1 MDLRSHYPFWLLK
14 HGIVKTYPS
23 LTESI
28 NTEIVIMGAGITG
41 AIVAYYLCKAGFEVT
56 IIDKR
61 HVGQGSTAAS
71 TCLLQY
77 EIDTPLHKLIDI
89 VGEHHAVRSYEL
101 CLQSIGKLHKIA
113 SNFKD
118 VEFIKK
124 PSFQFAS
131 FKKDIAGLE
140 REYTI
145 RKQYRISEVDLLTA
159 NDIRDKY
166 TFNAPA
172 GILSRDAAQMDAYR
186 LTHSLIHSATRKG
199 LRVYDGTE
207 VINIKHNKRSV
218 QLQTHTGCTVNARK
232 LIICCGY
239 ESQNYIPEKVE
250 TLFSTYAVISEPFD
264 QNKFW
269 YKNSLIWE
277 TAQPYLYMRTTSDNR
292 ILIGGKDDKF
302 YNPDKRDAKLP
313 LKTKQLQQ
321 TFNKL
326 FPHIYFKPDFEW
338 AGTFCNTKDGL
349 PYIGSIRQRS
359 NTYFALGFGGNGIT
373 FSEIA
378 ATIITDLLRGRKNK
392 DAAIFGFD
400 R

>member
-23 LTESI
+23 LDESI
-28 NTEIVIMGAGITG
+28 HTDVVVMGAGITG
-41 AIVAYYLCKAGFEVT
+41 AIVAYYLSRAGFKVT

-77 EIDTPLHKLIDI
+77 EIDTPLHKLIGM
-89 VGEHHAVRSYEL
+89 VGEQHAVRSYEL
-101 CLQSIGKLHKIA
+101 CLQSIRNLKRIA
-113 SNFKD
+113 SNFKY
-118 VEFIKK
+118 VEFIEK

-131 FKKDIAGLE
+131 YKNDIEGLE
-140 REYTI
+140 DEYRL
-145 RKQYRISEVDLLTA
+145 RKQYGISEVELLTA
-159 NDIRDKY
+159 KDIRDKY
-166 TFNAPA
+166 TFTAPA
-172 GILSRDAAQMDAYR
+172 GILSQDGAQMDAYR
-186 LTHSLIHSATRKG
+186 LTHSLIHSAMRNG
-199 LRVYDGTE
+199 LQVYDSTE
-207 VINIKHNKRSV
+207 VVGIKHNKRSV
-218 QLQTHTGCTVNARK
+218 QLRTHTGCTITARK
-232 LIICCGY
+232 LIVCCGY
-239 ESQNYIPEKVE
+239 ESQNYIPKKVE
-250 TLFSTYAVISEPFD
+250 TLFSTYAVISEPFE
-264 QNKFW
+264 QGKFW

-277 TAQPYLYMRTTSDNR
+277 TAHPYLYLRTTSDNR

-313 LKTKQLQQ
+313 VKAKQLQR
-321 TFNKL
+321 TFSKL
-326 FPHIYFKPDFEW
+326 FPDINFKPDFEW

-378 ATIITDLLRGRKNK
+378 AEIIADLLNGKKNK
-392 DAAIFGFD
+392 DAAIFSFD

>member
-23 LTESI
+23 LNESI
-28 NTEIVIMGAGITG
+28 NTEVAVIGAGITG
-41 AIVAYYLCKAGFEVT
+41 AIVAYYLCKAGFKVT

-77 EIDTPLHKLIDI
+77 EIDTPLHKLIDV
-89 VGEHHAVRSYEL
+89 VGEHHAVRSYKL
-101 CLQSIGKLHKIA
+101 CLQAIGKLHKIA
-113 SNFKD
+113 ANFKD
-118 VEFIKK
+118 VEFMAK

-131 FKKDIAGLE
+131 FKNDIADLE
-140 REYTI
+140 KEYTL
-145 RKQYRISEVDLLTA
+145 RKQYGISKVELLSA
-159 NDIRDKY
+159 RDILDKY
-166 TFNAPA
+166 TFHAPA
-172 GILSRDAAQMDAYR
+172 GILSRDAAQMDAYK
-186 LTHSLIHSATRKG
+186 LTHSLIHSAIRKG
-199 LRVYDGTE
+199 LQVYDGTE
-207 VINIKHNKRSV
+207 VVKIKHNKRSV
-218 QLQTHTGCTVNARK
+218 VLQTHTGCTVTARK

-239 ESQNYIPEKVE
+239 ESQSYIPKKVE
-250 TLFSTYAVISEPFD
+250 TLYSTYAVISEPFE
-264 QNKFW
+264 QSKFW

-277 TAQPYLYMRTTSDNR
+277 TAQPYLYLRTTSDNR

-302 YNPDKRDAKLP
+302 YNPDKRDAKLR

-321 TFNKL
+321 TFHKL
-326 FPHIYFKPDFEW
+326 FSHIDFKPDFEW

-349 PYIGSIRQRS
+349 PYIGSIPQRS

-378 ATIITDLLRGRKNK
+378 ATIITDLLSGKKNK
-392 DAAIFGFD
+392 DATIFSFT

>member
-23 LTESI
+23 LHQSVHTD
-28 NTEIVIMGAGITG
+28 VVVMGAGITG
-41 AIVAYYLCKAGFEVT
+41 AIMAYYLCKAGFNV
-56 IIDKR
+56 IIVDKR

-77 EIDTPLHKLIDI
+77 EIDTPLHKLINM
-89 VGEHHAVRSYEL
+89 VGEQHAVRSYEL
-101 CLQSIGKLHKIA
+101 CLQSISKLQRIA
-113 SNFKD
+113 SSFKH
-118 VEFIKK
+118 VEFVAK

-131 FKKDIAGLE
+131 YKNDIEDLE
-140 REYTI
+140 KEYI
-145 RKQYRISEVDLLTA
+145 LRKQYGISEVELLGQK
-159 NDIRDKY
+159 DIVDRY
-166 TFNAPA
+166 TFHAPA
-172 GILSRDAAQMDAYR
+172 GILSRDGAQMDAYR
-186 LTHSLIHSATRKG
+186 LTHSLIHSAMRND
-199 LRVYDGTE
+199 LQVFDGTE
-207 VINIKHNKRSV
+207 VTGIKHHKRSV
-218 QLQTHTGCTVNARK
+218 QLRTNTGCTITARK
-232 LIICCGY
+232 LVICCGY
-239 ESQNYIPEKVE
+239 ESQNYIPKKVE
-250 TLFSTYAVISEPFD
+250 TLYSTYAVISEPFE
-264 QNKFW
+264 QRKFW

-277 TAQPYLYMRTTSDNR
+277 TAQPYLYLRTTSDNR

-313 LKTKQLQQ
+313 LKTKQLQR
-321 TFNKL
+321 TFSKL
-326 FPHIYFKPDFEW
+326 FPDLNFKPDFEW

-378 ATIITDLLRGRKNK
+378 AAIITDLLCGKKNA
-392 DAAIFGFD
+392 DAAIFSFD

>member
-23 LTESI
+23 LSESV
-28 NTEIVIMGAGITG
+28 NTDVAVMGAGITG
-41 AIVAYYLCKAGFEVT
+41 AIVAYYLCRAGFNVT

-89 VGEHHAVRSYEL
+89 VGEHNAVRSYEL
-101 CLQSIGKLHKIA
+101 CLQAIRNLHKIA

-118 VEFIKK
+118 VEFIAK

-131 FKKDIAGLE
+131 FKNDIEDLE
-140 REYTI
+140 KEYKF
-145 RKQYRISEVDLLTA
+145 RRRYNISQVEMLA
-159 NDIRDKY
+159 SADIRDKF
-166 TFNAPA
+166 TFTAPA

-186 LTHSLIHSATRKG
+186 LTHSLINAATRKG
-199 LRVYDGTE
+199 LQVYDGTE
-207 VINIKHNKRSV
+207 VVNLKHHKRSV
-218 QLQTHTGCTVNARK
+218 ELRTHTGHTITARK

-239 ESQNYIPEKVE
+239 ESQNYIPKKVE
-250 TLFSTYAVISEPFD
+250 TLYSTYAVISEPFE
-264 QNKFW
+264 QSKFW

-277 TAQPYLYMRTTSDNR
+277 TARPYLYLRTTSDNR

-321 TFNKL
+321 TFSKL
-326 FPHIYFKPDFEW
+326 FPEIDFRPDFEW

-349 PYIGSIRQRS
+349 PYIGPIRQRS

-378 ATIITDLLRGRKNK
+378 AGIITDLLSGKKNK
-392 DAAIFGFD
+392 DAAIFSFE

>member
-23 LTESI
+23 LNES
-28 NTEIVIMGAGITG
+28 VQADVVVMGAGITG
-41 AIVAYYLCKAGFEVT
+41 AIVAYYLCRAGFKVT
-56 IIDKR
+56 IVDKR
-61 HVGQGSTAAS
+61 HIGQGSTAAS

-89 VGEHHAVRSYEL
+89 VGESRAVRSYEL
-101 CLQSIGKLHKIA
+101 CLQAIHKLNRIA
-113 SNFKD
+113 SNFTD
-118 VEFIKK
+118 VEFVAR

-131 FKKDIAGLE
+131 FKKDIKDLE
-140 REYTI
+140 KEYTLRQI
-145 RKQYRISEVDLLTA
+145 HGISKIEWLETTE
-159 NDIRDKY
+159 IKEKFSF
-166 TFNAPA
+166 TAPA
-172 GILSRDAAQMDAYR
+172 GILSHDGAQMDAYR
-186 LTHSLIHSATRKG
+186 LTHSLIHSAMRND

-218 QLQTHTGCTVNARK
+218 QLKTNAGCTITARK

-239 ESQNYIPEKVE
+239 ESQRYIPKRVE
-250 TLFSTYAVISEPFD
+250 ELYSTYAVISEPFE
-264 QNKFW
+264 QGKFW

-277 TAQPYLYMRTTSDNR
+277 TARPYLYLRTTTDNR

-313 LKTKQLQQ
+313 LKTRQLRQ

-326 FPHIYFKPDFEW
+326 FPAINFKPDFEW

-349 PYIGSIRQRS
+349 PYIGPIHQRP

-378 ATIITDLLRGRKNK
+378 AGIITDLLSGKQNK
-392 DAAIFGFD
+392 DAAIFSFT

>member
-23 LTESI
+23 LHESVH
-28 NTEIVIMGAGITG
+28 TDVVVMGAGITG
-41 AIVAYYLCKAGFEVT
+41 AIVAYYLCKAGFNV
-56 IIDKR
+56 IIVDKR

-77 EIDTPLHKLIDI
+77 EIDTPLHKLIGM
-89 VGEHHAVRSYEL
+89 VGEQNAVRSYEL
-101 CLQSIGKLHKIA
+101 CLQSISNLHRIA
-113 SNFKD
+113 SNFKH
-118 VEFIKK
+118 VEFIAK

-131 FKKDIAGLE
+131 YKNDIEDLE
-140 REYTI
+140 REYRL
-145 RKQYRISEVDLLTA
+145 RKQYGISEVELLA
-159 NDIRDKY
+159 SKDIRDKY

-172 GILSRDAAQMDAYR
+172 GILSRDGAQMDAYR
-186 LTHSLIHSATRKG
+186 LTHSLIHSAMRKG
-199 LRVYDGTE
+199 LQVYDSTE
-207 VINIKHNKRSV
+207 VVGIKHNKRSV
-218 QLQTHTGCTVNARK
+218 QLHTHTNCTITARK

-239 ESQNYIPEKVE
+239 ESQNYIPKKVE
-250 TLFSTYAVISEPFD
+250 TLYSTYAVISEPFE
-264 QNKFW
+264 QSKFW

-277 TAQPYLYMRTTSDNR
+277 TAQPYLYLRTTSDNR

-321 TFNKL
+321 TFGKL
-326 FPHIYFKPDFEW
+326 FPDINFKPDFEW

-378 ATIITDLLRGRKNK
+378 AGIITDLLSGRKNK
-392 DAAIFGFD
+392 DAGIFSFE

>member
-23 LTESI
+23 LNDSIHTE
-28 NTEIVIMGAGITG
+28 VAVMGAGITG
-41 AIVAYYLCKAGFEVT
+41 AIVGYHLCRAGFQVT
-56 IIDKR
+56 IVDKR

-89 VGEHHAVRSYEL
+89 VGEQNAVRSYEL
-101 CLQSIGKLHKIA
+101 CLQSIHKLHRIA
-113 SNFKD
+113 SNFKH
-118 VEFIKK
+118 VEFIAK

-131 FKKDIAGLE
+131 YKKDIKDLE
-140 REYTI
+140 KEYML
-145 RKQYRISEVDLLTA
+145 RKKHGISEVEWLDTK
-159 NDIRDKY
+159 DIQEKF

-172 GILSRDAAQMDAYR
+172 GILSRDGAQMDAYR
-186 LTHSLIHSATRKG
+186 LTHSLIHSAMRKG
-199 LRVYDGTE
+199 LQVYDGTE
-207 VINIKHNKRSV
+207 VVNIKHNKRSV
-218 QLQTHTGCTVNARK
+218 QLKTHTGSTITARK

-239 ESQNYIPEKVE
+239 ESQIYIPEKVE
-250 TLFSTYAVISEPFD
+250 ELYSTYAVISEPYE
-264 QNKFW
+264 QGKFW

-277 TAQPYLYMRTTSDNR
+277 TAQPYLYLRTTSDNR

-302 YNPDKRDAKLP
+302 YNPDKRDARLP

-321 TFNKL
+321 AFHKL
-326 FPHIYFKPDFEW
+326 FPTIAFKPDFEW

-349 PYIGSIRQRS
+349 PYIGSIRQRP

-378 ATIITDLLRGRKNK
+378 AEIITDLLSGRHNK
-392 DAAIFGFD
+392 DAAIFSFI

>member
-23 LTESI
+23 LNESVH
-28 NTEIVIMGAGITG
+28 TDVVVMGAGITG
-41 AIVAYYLCKAGFEVT
+41 AIVAYYLCKAGFKVA
-56 IIDKR
+56 IVDKR

-77 EIDTPLHKLIDI
+77 EIDTPMHKLIGM
-89 VGEHHAVRSYEL
+89 VGERNAVRSYEL
-101 CLQSIGKLHKIA
+101 CLLSITKLHKIA
-113 SNFKD
+113 SNFKH
-118 VEFIKK
+118 VEFITK

-131 FKKDIAGLE
+131 YKSDVADLE
-140 REYTI
+140 KEYI
-145 RKQYRISEVDLLTA
+145 LRKQYGISEVELLTE

-166 TFNAPA
+166 TFRAPA
-172 GILSRDAAQMDAYR
+172 GILSRDGAQMDAYR
-186 LTHSLIHSATRKG
+186 LTHSLIHSAMRKG
-199 LRVYDGTE
+199 LQVYDGTE
-207 VINIKHNKRSV
+207 VTGIKHRKRSV
-218 QLQTHTGCTVNARK
+218 QLLTHTGYTITARK

-239 ESQNYIPEKVE
+239 ESQNYIPKKVE
-250 TLFSTYAVISEPFD
+250 TLYSTYAVISEPFEKG
-264 QNKFW
+264 KFW

-277 TAQPYLYMRTTSDNR
+277 TAQPYLYVRTTSDNR

-321 TFNKL
+321 AFGKL
-326 FPHIYFKPDFEW
+326 FPDINFKPDFEW

-378 ATIITDLLRGRKNK
+378 AEIITDLLSDRKNK
-392 DAAIFGFD
+392 DAAIFSFD